1 MTSPPNCRGAAPGP
15 ARIDRPFALRTI
27 PRALAPL
34 ALLAPLA
41 PLALWRPLHHKD
53 FRPSMRRAALSAS
66 LCAFALLIVA
76 LSRALPVAAQGNSAT
91 AAGAAPGSIWPDK
104 PLKLVVPYPPG
115 GLTDTLARSIAEP
128 LAKALGQPVVIDNK
142 PGAGTLLGAQ
152 IVARS
157 PGDGYT
163 LLMATST
170 TLGVSP
176 ALYRNGMIDPLR
188 DFAPVSLVASV
199 PFFLVAHA
207 ETGWSSARDLVDA
220 ARKAAAAPQNA
231 PLQYGSAGNGSPHH
245 LAMEMLQKASGV
257 RFVHVPYKGSQL
269 AMPDLLGGQ
278 FKLMVSDL
286 TPAIAH
292 IRSGKLK
299 ALATTAPQRSA
310 MLPDVPTFAEAGI
323 PGVQAVAWQGIVL
336 PANVHRGVV
345 ERLSFEINRIMASD
359 ALKARCAA
367 IGCDVLPPT
376 SAADFA
382 ELVKTD
388 LARWTQVVID
398 SGAKVD

>member
-1 MTSPPNCRGAAPGP
+1 MSRRIAASQVCRNLMIAIACVLLV
-15 ARIDRPFALRTI
+15 FA
-27 PRALAPL
+27 
-34 ALLAPLA
+34 
-41 PLALWRPLHHKD
+41 
-53 FRPSMRRAALSAS
+53 S
-66 LCAFALLIVA
+66 
-76 LSRALPVAAQGNSAT
+76 AAQT
-91 AAGAAPGSIWPDK
+91 WPDK
-104 PLKLVVPYPPG
+104 PIKLIVPYPPG

-128 LAKALGQPVVIDNK
+128 LAKALGQPVVVDNK

-157 PGDGYT
+157 TADGTT

-176 ALYRNGMIDPLR
+176 ALYHNGMIDPVR

-199 PFFLVAHA
+199 PFFLVASA
-207 ETGWSSARDLVDA
+207 DTGWMTAKDLIDA
-220 ARKAAAAPQNA
+220 ARAAPV

-245 LAMEMLQKASGV
+245 LAMEMLQKASGAK
-257 RFVHVPYKGSQL
+257 FEHVPYKGSQL
-269 AMPDLLGGQ
+269 AIPDLIGGR
-278 FKLMVSDL
+278 FKLMVTDL

-323 PGVQAVAWQGIVL
+323 NGVQAVAWQGVVA
-336 PANVHRGVV
+336 PAGTPKSVID
-345 ERLSFEINRIMASD
+345 RLATEINRIVASD
-359 ALKARCAA
+359 ELKQRCAL
-367 IGCDVLPPT
+367 IGCDALPPI
-376 SAADFA
+376 SAAEFA
-382 ELVKTD
+382 ERVKND
-388 LARWTQVVID
+388 LARWSQVVQE